1 MRTFTDCTDAVGN
14 KVTTEV
20 KIGTIILSAKAK
32 KIIGLWAY
40 AIGGGAL
47 TTAESVTGI
56 VRLDSP
62 DFSIAPMRFP
72 LDCVSVLATTGVG
85 FAPRI
90 LPVDIPAVG
99 NGKVDCFVT
108 LDMAASGALKSR
120 VGIIYEGD

>member
-1 MRTFTDCTDAVGN
+1 MRTYTDCTPAVVD

-20 KIGTIILSAKAK
+20 KIGTITLSAKAK

-40 AIGGGAL
+40 AIGGAAL
-47 TTAESVTGI
+47 TTAEAVTGI

-72 LDCVSVLATTGVG
+72 LDCVSALATTGVG
-85 FAPRI
+85 FSPRI

-99 NGKVDCFVT
+99 NGKIDCFVT
-108 LDMAASGALKSR
+108 LDMAQTADLKSR
-120 VGIIYEGD
+120 VGVIYEGD